1 MVKRLEDNPNNEN
14 EILCAATV
22 IQRCMFVEPSLV
34 ARSGSGQERDAA
46 DGFVVRIND
55 SVSGSGTAEVRKIVE
70 ADIVF
75 QGEPTGFS
83 SVSVTSS
90 VELPMKKIV
99 IFDRQPFR
107 ITACELMLELT
118 SFTGKINLKTGH
130 EFEFRPDLMCHMEDI
145 RNLVSIR
152 DWQDGLDSMREYD
165 MINTSPTVEYIF
177 DAKYAKDG
185 SPQTIYVPRF
195 RMTFYMTKDWL
206 QPFLA
211 NLMPIIFICLGNL
224 LNGAYSLEHA
234 FKGSGHNYMTEEE
247 DEDGPA
253 ERKSD
258 FLSDELTLGLTLVFM
273 IPQISQSES
282 LDNAMDL
289 NHFFVAILFIGLI
302 LGSIGGVTHNYVFWL
317 SNLIM
322 WGALTIPMNN
332 FMAYCRLSAS
342 LRAASPHVAAPY
354 SECCLSH
361 RLLRRFARGL
371 ECCPPPP
378 PPPRARNDVFSVQR
392 TPGQVWEELEGL
404 AGRHRVGLPVLDPGQ
419 D

>member
-34 ARSGSGQERDAA
+34 QGSGQERAA
-46 DGFVVRIND
+46 GDGFVVRIND
-55 SVSGSGTAEVRKIVE
+55 SVSGTGAAEVRKVVE
-70 ADIVF
+70 AEIVF

-83 SVSVTSS
+83 SVSVTTS

-118 SFTGKINLKTGH
+118 SFTGKIDPKTGH
-130 EFEFRPDLMCHMEDI
+130 EFEFRPDLMCHTEDI
-145 RNLVSIR
+145 RNLVCIR

-195 RMTFYMTKDWL
+195 KMTFYMTKDWL

-211 NLMPIIFICLGNL
+211 NLMPIIFICIGNA
-224 LNGAYSLEHA
+224 LNGAYSLENAWSHI
-234 FKGSGHNYMTEEE
+234 GTNYITENES
-247 DEDGPA
+247 DDA
-253 ERKSD
+253 TSRKSD

-282 LDNAMDL
+282 LENDVDI

-302 LGSIGGVTHNYVFWL
+302 LGSIGGVTHNYVFL
-317 SNLIM
+317 CSNIIM
-322 WGALTIPMNN
+322 WGALAIPMSN
-332 FMAYCRLSAS
+332 FIAFRRLSAS

-354 SECCLSH
+354 SECRLSRRAVSLCR
-361 RLLRRFARGL
+361 RLDSPFAPQIQRSTDA
-371 ECCPPPP
+371 
-378 PPPRARNDVFSVQR
+378 RASPGR
-392 TPGQVWEELEGL
+392 T
-404 AGRHRVGLPVLDPGQ
+404 
-419 D
+419 